1 MFIMPYIVSNWDGE
15 GQNRPVPVSKKFD
28 EFRAK
33 DVPKTTGRYC
43 VGLFGEL
50 ADIEYR
56 GKATVHAVNPKQPD
70 NMLLFVRR
78 NGDLTYVRVE
88 MSGLVKGEVARRV
101 IKDFGV
107 RELSDLIGRSFE
119 LVHQDGLT
127 TLTPLPDELE
137 DHAAHAEYTWK
148 RV

>member
-1 MFIMPYIVSNWDGE
+1 
-15 GQNRPVPVSKKFD
+15 
-28 EFRAK
+28 
-33 DVPKTTGRYC
+33 
-43 VGLFGEL
+43 
-50 ADIEYR
+50 
-56 GKATVHAVNPKQPD
+56 
-70 NMLLFVRR
+70 
-78 NGDLTYVRVE
+78 

>member
-1 MFIMPYIVSNWDGE
+1 MPYIVSNWDGE
-15 GQNRPVPVSKKFD
+15 GQNRPVKSD
-28 EFRAK
+28 GFRAK
-33 DVPKTTGRYC
+33 SAFSEIPTTGRYC

-50 ADIEYR
+50 ADTEYS

-78 NGDLTYVRVE
+78 DGGLTYVRVE